1 MKTRTTKKFLKE
13 NFTIVNAG
21 NGNLQNL
28 LSFIQPEYYCARAE
42 GWACDAYIV
51 GDYAILDGYDCIGK
65 AKSYDVLKKYDDK
78 AREILDKYR
87 SGSKYY
93 TCNRTGMAL
102 EKLMY
107 KMLEEV

>member
-1 MKTRTTKKFLKE
+1 MKEKTTKKFLKE
-13 NFTIVNAG
+13 NFKIVNAG

-28 LSFIQPEYYCARAE
+28 LSFIQPDYYCTRAE

-51 GDYAILDGYDCIGK
+51 GGYAILDGYDCIGK
-65 AKSYDVLKKYDDK
+65 TKSYDVLQRYDDK

-93 TCNRTGMAL
+93 TYNRTRTVL
-102 EKLMY
+102 EKLIW
-107 KMLEEV
+107 KMLEDV

>member
-65 AKSYDVLKKYDDK
+65 TKSYNVLKKYDDK

-93 TCNRTGMAL
+93 TYNRTRTVL
-102 EKLMY
+102 EKLVC